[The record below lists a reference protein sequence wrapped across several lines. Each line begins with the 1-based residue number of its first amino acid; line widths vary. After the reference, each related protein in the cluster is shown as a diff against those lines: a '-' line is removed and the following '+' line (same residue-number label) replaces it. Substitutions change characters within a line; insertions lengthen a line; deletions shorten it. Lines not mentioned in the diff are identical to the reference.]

1 MDNLKDKYFMR
12 LFLSLAAFVCVF
24 ILIFFSIYD
33 EITYFV
39 TVPLILLDIVLL
51 FIVYQS
57 FCYRLALRK
66 KHEIILEEKI
76 NLEEL
81 MNKKIEAKEKKTK
94 IIDLVF
100 KYSLYASPLIIIL
113 CIALGIFV
121 SNSVILGIVLP
132 AFIITYLVVLFFIKD
147 IYEAM
152 DIIEEKELKENFII
166 NKKSV
171 IYMGKVYLINDC
183 GFFFKDNKYKF
194 LFIPLANFPLKDD
207 LKNKFE
213 AKLDEIRNK

>member
-33 EITYFV
+33 EITWFV

-66 KHEIILEEKI
+66 KHEIVLEEKI

-81 MNKKIEAKEKKTK
+81 MNKKIEAKEKRTK

-171 IYMGKVYLINDC
+171 IYMGRVYLINDA
-183 GFFFKDNKYKF
+183 GFYFKDNKYKF

-207 LKNKFE
+207 LKNKYE
-213 AKLDEIRNK
+213 AKLNEIRNK

>member
-12 LFLSLAAFVCVF
+12 LFLSLASFACVF
-24 ILIFFSIYD
+24 ALIFFCIYD
-33 EITYFV
+33 EITWFV

-66 KHEIILEEKI
+66 KHEIVLEEKI

-81 MNKKIEAKEKKTK
+81 MKKRIENKEKRTK
-94 IIDLVF
+94 MIDLVF
-100 KYSLYASPLIIIL
+100 NYSLYASPIIIIM

-121 SNSVILGIVLP
+121 ANSVILGIVLP
-132 AFIITYLVVLFFIKD
+132 AFIITYLVTLFFVKD
-147 IYEAM
+147 IYAAQ

-171 IYMGKVYLINDC
+171 VYMGKVYLINDA
-183 GFFFKDNKYKF
+183 GFYFKDNQYKF
-194 LFIPLANFPLKDD
+194 LFIPLARVTLKDD
-207 LKNKFE
+207 LKEKFE
-213 AKLDEIRNK
+213 GAINEIRNK